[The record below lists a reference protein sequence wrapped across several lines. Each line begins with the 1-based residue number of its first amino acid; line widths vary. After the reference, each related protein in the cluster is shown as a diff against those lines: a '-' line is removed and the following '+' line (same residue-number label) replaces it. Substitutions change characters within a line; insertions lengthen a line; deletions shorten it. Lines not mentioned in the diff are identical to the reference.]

1 MFQTVGGNASPLV
14 SNLQGGGVPI
24 ATGGPFGSTPEG
36 AGTPGRS
43 AELTAAQSALDRFAD
58 AVEAQSPARRGA
70 AYAELD
76 AATGSREKTHALLR
90 GGQAARL
97 AVLTDMAARGRVPAP
112 LADALDRATGLAAG
126 ARWGLETA
134 AAETLAGTAR
144 VVAHP
149 LAAAEGLAAAGERAV
164 TVTVDYVGERL
175 ADPSKVAG
183 DIGRAAGWTAEK
195 AAAFGREL
203 VAAEAE
209 GRAEELLGV
218 TAATLGMNFLPTG
231 RAANLARL
239 ARAADLDAPRTL
251 PTGAKGGEPTG
262 EVKAMPSKPANY
274 ETMPGRQKAA
284 FQDNKRAIGRENE
297 TARVLARDGY
307 TVHQP
312 KDGEI
317 GADVLRANRLNGE
330 KNPDLIVEGKVFD
343 VYAPKS
349 SDVTHIADKTLDKAK
364 DLQTQRVVVNLSD
377 TKVTRAQLEAELQ
390 GRNLGKLIEVKTIDQ
405 QGRVGQIDLPQ
416 AKAADAK

>member
-262 EVKAMPSKPANY
+262 EPKAMQPNADAK
-274 ETMPGRQKAA
+274 
-284 FQDNKRAIGRENE
+284 DKRAIGRENE
-297 TARVLARDGY
+297 AAAVLAKEGY
-307 TVHQP
+307 AVHQP

-317 GADVLRANRLNGE
+317 GADVLRANRVKPS

-343 VYAPKS
+343 VYAPDAPS
-349 SDVTHIADKTLDKAK
+349 ARNIADNVVRKA
-364 DLQTQRVVVNLSD
+364 DAGQTQRVVVHLGD
-377 TKVTRAQLEAELQ
+377 TNVTRAQLEAAFREHPSSS
-390 GRNLGKLIEVKTIDQ
+390 KLIEVRTIDQ
-405 QGRVGQIDLPQ
+405 QGRLGRIELPP
-416 AKAADAK
+416 AKAVDAQ